1 MAREFKVGQVVTI
14 RQWDDMEREYGL
26 KEKESVYSCDNIKVP
41 GAGFTEPMKEL
52 CGKKA
57 TILKIEH
64 MAYRNHD
71 RITLDFHD
79 KELKDTSWYY
89 TTDMIEIEQYIPTF
103 EELVGKVVEIRDGRR
118 YLGVK
123 TTNEGII
130 FTGIAGWFAAKDRGA
145 DLLSK
150 YGKELD
156 IMKVYEPKYGYYFS
170 GVLDSENTLIWERK
184 EVEEVK
190 EMTIADV
197 EKLVGCK
204 VKVVKD

>member
-14 RQWDDMEREYGL
+14 RQWDDMEKEFGL
-26 KEKESVYSCDNIKVP
+26 RDRTSPYHLDNIKVL
-41 GAGFTEPMKEL
+41 GSGFSESMKEL

-57 TILKIEH
+57 TILSIV
-64 MAYRNHD
+64 AYRNHD
-71 RITLDFHD
+71 KITLDFHD
-79 KELKDTSWYY
+79 KELKDTDWYY
-89 TTDMIEIEQYIPTF
+89 TTDMIEQYIPTF
-103 EELVGKVVEIRDGRR
+103 EELVGKIVEVRNGQR

-123 TTNEGII
+123 TTVDGII
-130 FTGIAGWFAAKDRGA
+130 FAGITGWFAAEDRGE

-150 YGKELD
+150 YRKDFD
-156 IMKVYEPKYGYYFS
+156 IMKVYEPSYASRLS
-170 GVLDSENTLIWERK
+170 GIFDNIGSPIWERK

-204 VKVVKD
+204 VKVVK